1 LQLDQLSS
9 TLASGYP
16 FLNDIIQRALIILNN
31 NQCYH
36 HVLNELCA
44 QVVKTRSNDS
54 PELQQ
59 FVQEKCAQLKI
70 EVSVDKL
77 SIPGVLMQ
85 CQVSHYNESKPCQI
99 FVNLSVNAK
108 KNILFTHIYLSL
120 LQWYKSILKIDK
132 HDKEY
137 ELHIVLGVIKMIH
150 EFCHCCTSVFCDFA
164 SSINHEK
171 KP

>member
-1 LQLDQLSS
+1 LQLDQISS
-9 TLASGYP
+9 ALASCHP

-31 NQCYH
+31 NQFHH

-44 QVVKTRSNDS
+44 QVVKTRSSDS

-99 FVNLSVNAK
+99 FVNLPVSAK
-108 KNILFTHIYLSL
+108 KHSLYTYLFIFVAVV
-120 LQWYKSILKIDK
+120 Q
-132 HDKEY
+132 
-137 ELHIVLGVIKMIH
+137 IH
-150 EFCHCCTSVFCDFA
+150 FK
-164 SSINHEK
+164 N
-171 KP
+171 